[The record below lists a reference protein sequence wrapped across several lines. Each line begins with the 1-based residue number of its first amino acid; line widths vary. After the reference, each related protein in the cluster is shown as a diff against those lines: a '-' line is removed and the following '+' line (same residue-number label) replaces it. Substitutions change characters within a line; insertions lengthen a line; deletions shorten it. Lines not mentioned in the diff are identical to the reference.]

1 MVPKPLSKIAAYSCE
16 QYDTEQIKTVFRK
29 ALQDI
34 EFDLSSM
41 RNMRIAIKPNL
52 LRDSSPEKGVVTH
65 PVFFQAA
72 VQLVKENGG
81 IPILVESPAVHS
93 LDRVFKKTGYDEII
107 RNENVEVSDTSCV
120 KVVYNE

>member
-1 MVPKPLSKIAAYSCE
+1 MMSKPLSKVAAYKCE
-16 QYDTEQIKTVFRK
+16 QYDTGQIKTVFK
-29 ALQDI
+29 KSLQDI

-41 RNMRIAIKPNL
+41 RKMRVAIKPNL

-65 PVFFQAA
+65 PLFFQAA

-93 LDRVFKKTGYDEII
+93 LDRVLKKTGYDEII
-107 RNENVEVSDTSCV
+107 HEENVEVADT
-120 KVVYNE
+120 